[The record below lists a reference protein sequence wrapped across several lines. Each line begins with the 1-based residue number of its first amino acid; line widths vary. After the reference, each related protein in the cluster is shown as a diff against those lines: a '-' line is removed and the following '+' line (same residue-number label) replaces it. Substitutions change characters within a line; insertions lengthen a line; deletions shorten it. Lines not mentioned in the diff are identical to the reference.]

1 VLVNNLINTKNFFI
15 FKYQPQEE
23 AGSAGGQ
30 PASNKADGYTIEGGM
45 VFIVPL
51 FISIGILYGLKKLID
66 HFLFYHIGLTQDTI
80 PF

>member
-1 VLVNNLINTKNFFI
+1 MRQL
-15 FKYQPQEE
+15 QEE

-51 FISIGILYGLKKLID
+51 FITIGILYGLKKLIRASC
-66 HFLFYHIGLTQDTI
+66 FIISLFI
-80 PF
+80 